1 MEEYIMNKFNVTI
14 SETAK
19 GGVTYTNVS
28 GSTKAEAMKK
38 CLDDHRFIW
47 AIEDGVELTATAKVM
62 R

>member
-1 MEEYIMNKFNVTI
+1 MNKFNVTI